1 MRRRTRLAGALAAIG
16 LAASMAIAG
25 TGTARADVIPP
36 DGHWVEIFN
45 PHLHDKHITL
55 CADDP
60 GGSTS
65 SGTALQLFRCH
76 GYDSSGA
83 PQRWVFTQVEDDNG
97 NLFYDHG
104 SPVYRIYN
112 LGGGWCLNLSN
123 QGLLPGRPL
132 VLGPCTGN
140 LTVWFEIHATGN
152 QAGPDFQL
160 TPIAGTDMCVSASN
174 SSDSNGTPLVM
185 EPCDSTDAR
194 QLFNL
199 G

>member
-1 MRRRTRLAGALAAIG
+1 VLAAIG
-16 LAASMAIAG
+16 LAASTAIAG

-36 DGHWVEIFN
+36 VAQWAEIFN
-45 PHLHDKHITL
+45 PHLHDRGITL

-65 SGTALQLFRCH
+65 RGTRLQLFRCH

-83 PQRWVFTQVEDDNG
+83 PQRWVFTQDEDDNG
-97 NLFYDHG
+97 NLVYDHG
-104 SPVYRIYN
+104 TPVYFIYN
-112 LGGGWCLNLSN
+112 LAGGLCLSF
-123 QGLLPGRPL
+123 QGLLPGNPL
-132 VLGPCTGN
+132 VLGTCSQSLLYG
-140 LTVWFEIHATGN
+140 WEIHAAGS

-160 TPIAGTDMCVSASN
+160 TPTFGPGMCMSAGN
-174 SSDSNGTPLVM
+174 SSDSNGTPLVI